1 MDDLANTTPYRSVA
15 RVKQTANY
23 RLDSRLK
30 QATRSWCIVC
40 LDDQGSDELDVGVES
55 SARVLHRAY
64 QLGSGVHRSNHDR
77 LDHSVGDR
85 RPLRGRLSAVD
96 AFPRLPL
103 SYSSRPPFSSRS
115 SFHPTFQR
123 CQSRDRRPIAS
134 SVSVSRFCSLGLN
147 ILLRCE
153 VRCGSQ
159 LAARVCVCVCVSAVE
174 GGRLR
179 HTPATN
185 PPRRPRRLAHRCT
198 LQRTQT
204 LRATGILSKL
214 CPDIL

>member
-1 MDDLANTTPYRSVA
+1 M
-15 RVKQTANY
+15 
-23 RLDSRLK
+23 
-30 QATRSWCIVC
+30 C

-55 SARVLHRAY
+55 SARVLHRAN

-134 SVSVSRFCSLGLN
+134 SVSVSRFCFLGLN

-159 LAARVCVCVCVSAVE
+159 LAARVCVCQPWRVADFVTHQRRTRLAVLVVLLTAVLYNVPRHFERQVYYLNCAQTSCDVGYGVIYCLFSGGKVVRTVCV
-174 GGRLR
+174 G
-179 HTPATN
+179 PY
-185 PPRRPRRLAHRCT
+185 
-198 LQRTQT
+198 
-204 LRATGILSKL
+204 
-214 CPDIL
+214 

>member
-1 MDDLANTTPYRSVA
+1 MGLDDLANTTPYRSVA

-55 SARVLHRAY
+55 SARVLHRAN

-134 SVSVSRFCSLGLN
+134 SVSVSRFCFLGLN

-159 LAARVCVCVCVSAVE
+159 LAVCVCVCVSR
-174 GGRLR
+174 GGWPTSS
-179 HTPATN
+179 HTSDEPASPSSSSCSPLYST
-185 PPRRPRRLAHRCT
+185 T
-198 LQRTQT
+198 Y
-204 LRATGILSKL
+204 
-214 CPDIL
+214 PDTSSDRYII